1 MMQQVVVK
9 LEDIII
15 TIVERKEKVLES
27 NLMEKLSSIQAVIQD
42 LVSTHLV
49 MW

>member
-9 LEDIII
+9 LEDITI

-27 NLMEKLSSIQAVIQD
+27 NQMEKLSSVEAVIQD
-42 LVSTHLV
+42 LTSHQLV

>member
-9 LEDIII
+9 LEVIII

-27 NLMEKLSSIQAVIQD
+27 NQMEVLSLIQVVIQD
-42 LVSTHLV
+42 LQLTQVE
-49 MW
+49 MY